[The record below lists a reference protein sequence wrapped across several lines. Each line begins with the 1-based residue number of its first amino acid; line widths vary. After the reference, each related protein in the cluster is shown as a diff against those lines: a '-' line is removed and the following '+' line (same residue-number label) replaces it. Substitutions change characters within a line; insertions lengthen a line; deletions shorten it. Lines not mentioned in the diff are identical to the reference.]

1 MVPFHCLYTFLVTD
15 MAVAKSPNS
24 MQTMR
29 WSEKE
34 YTLEELVKNYRNLL
48 PFPVLVTFGCWIA
61 PDYSVSSTN
70 EFLTEILVPRNVLF
84 ES

>member
-1 MVPFHCLYTFLVTD
+1 
-15 MAVAKSPNS
+15 MAVAKSLNS

-34 YTLEELVKNYRNLL
+34 YTLEELVANYRSLL
-48 PFPVLVTFGCWIA
+48 QFPVLVTSGCWIA

-70 EFLTEILVPRNVLF
+70 DFLTEMLVLRNVLF